1 MGEAKKVDMS
11 SCSKIDQLYSRH
23 PDYVSQLYYYRWEIF
38 QFDLS
43 YMKVFVYSFLL
54 IFTNF
59 SLKHV
64 FLKNAKIIK
73 ILSKM
78 YFNWRILFFLMI
90 LTVCVFNS
98 VLELLISRN
107 QKDHEII

>member
-43 YMKVFVYSFLL
+43 YVKVFVYSFLL
-54 IFTNF
+54 IFANF

-64 FLKNAKIIK
+64 FLKMLK
-73 ILSKM
+73 LSKSSVKCILIEG
-78 YFNWRILFFLMI
+78 FLFFNDS
-90 LTVCVFNS
+90 CW
-98 VLELLISRN
+98 
-107 QKDHEII
+107 